1 MSINLKNKVAI
12 VTGSNQGIGED
23 IARIF
28 AENGANVVI
37 NGHRDKEALKKL
49 AESISNDTGAQI
61 KPVLADVTKRK
72 DGQKLV
78 DAAKELG
85 GVDILV
91 NNAGGLI
98 ERVPVAEFDE
108 EHFQKVMDVNTM
120 GAFLMSSL
128 VLPEMKKKGSGKI
141 INLSSQAAH
150 DGGGGGAA
158 AYAASKGAVWTF
170 TKSLCKEVASD
181 GITVNAI
188 SPGFILNTKF
198 HDTFTPS
205 DIQKKVVEK
214 IPLGRS
220 GEARDVAKVALF
232 LASNLSDYMTGESI
246 QVNGGLFLH

>member
-1 MSINLKNKVAI
+1 MDLNLNSKTAI
-12 VTGSNQGIGED
+12 VTGSIQGIGKE
-23 IARIF
+23 IATIL
-28 AENGANVVI
+28 AENGVSVVI
-37 NGHRDKEALKKL
+37 NDYSDEERLKKV
-49 AESISNDTGAQI
+49 AESIAKDTGSKI
-61 KPVLADVTKRK
+61 EPVLADVTKK
-72 DGQKLV
+72 EEGQKLV

-108 EHFQKVMDVNTM
+108 EHFQKVIDVNTK

-128 VLPEMKKKGSGKI
+128 VLPDMKEKGAGKI

-188 SPGFILNTKF
+188 SPGFILKTDF
-198 HDTFTPS
+198 HDTFTPT
-205 DIQKKVVEK
+205 DKQKQVVKK
-214 IPLGRS
+214 IPLGRG
-220 GEARDVAKVALF
+220 GEARDIAKVALF

>member
-1 MSINLKNKVAI
+1 MNIKLDDKVAI
-12 VTGSNQGIGED
+12 ITGSIQGIGAD

-28 AENGANVVI
+28 AENGASVI
-37 NGHRDKEALKKL
+37 INNHREGDKLKKV
-49 AESISNDTGAQI
+49 AESIANDTDSKV
-61 KPVLADVTKRK
+61 KPVVADVTKK
-72 DGQKLV
+72 EEGKKLV
-78 DAAKELG
+78 DAAKDLG

-108 EHFQKVMDVNTM
+108 EHFQKVIDVNTK

-128 VLPEMKKKGSGKI
+128 VLPDMKEKGSGKI

-158 AYAASKGAVWTF
+158 AYAASKGAIWTF

-188 SPGFILNTKF
+188 SPGFILSTDF
-198 HDTFTPS
+198 HDTFTPT
-205 DIQKKVVEK
+205 DVQEEVVKK
-214 IPLGRS
+214 IPLGRA

-232 LASNLSDYMTGESI
+232 LASNLSDYLSGESI